1 MRAVGIDLGE
11 TRIGV
16 AVSDSAGQ
24 LATPYEV
31 LTRSGSREQD
41 HRHIAAIVAEVEAEI
56 LIIGL
61 PMSLDGSLGKA
72 AQGASDEADLIGS
85 LLSIPVEMH
94 DERFTTVEAE
104 RMLKEQNLDAPAR
117 RKIVDKVAAAIL
129 LQAWLD
135 GQ

>member
-11 TRIGV
+11 KRIGV
-16 AVSDSAGQ
+16 AVSDSDGKI
-24 LATPYEV
+24 ATPYEV

-41 HRHIAAIVAEVEAEI
+41 HLHIAAIVAEVEAEI
-56 LIIGL
+56 LIVGL
-61 PMSLDGSLGKA
+61 PLSLDGSFGKA
-72 AQGASDEADLIGS
+72 AQGARGEAHQIES

-104 RMLKEQNLDAPAR
+104 RVLQEQNLDAPSR
-117 RKIVDKVAAAIL
+117 RKVVDKVAAAIL

>member
-56 LIIGL
+56 LVIGL
-61 PMSLDGSLGKA
+61 PLSLDGSLGKA
-72 AQGASDEADLIGS
+72 AQGASDEADLIAS

>member
-56 LIIGL
+56 LIVGL
-61 PMSLDGSLGKA
+61 PLSLDGSLGKA
-72 AQGASDEADLIGS
+72 AQGASDEADLIAS

-104 RMLKEQNLDAPAR
+104 RKLKEQNLDAPAR

>member
-1 MRAVGIDLGE
+1 MRAVGIDLGA

-16 AVSDSAGQ
+16 AVSDRAGQ

-31 LTRSGSREQD
+31 LPRSGSREQD

-56 LIIGL
+56 LVIGL
-61 PMSLDGSLGKA
+61 PLSLDGSLGKA

>member
-61 PMSLDGSLGKA
+61 PLSLDGSLGKA

>member
-61 PMSLDGSLGKA
+61 PLSLDGSLGKA

-94 DERFTTVEAE
+94 DERFTTVEA
-104 RMLKEQNLDAPAR
+104 
-117 RKIVDKVAAAIL
+117 
-129 LQAWLD
+129 
-135 GQ
+135 

>member
-61 PMSLDGSLGKA
+61 PLSLDGSLGKA
-72 AQGASDEADLIGS
+72 AQGASDEANLIAS

>member
-56 LIIGL
+56 LVIGL
-61 PMSLDGSLGKA
+61 PLSLDGSLGKA
-72 AQGASDEADLIGS
+72 AQGASDEADLIAS

-104 RMLKEQNLDAPAR
+104 RKLKEQNLDAPAR

>member
-61 PMSLDGSLGKA
+61 PLSLDGSLGKA
-72 AQGASDEADLIGS
+72 AEGASDEADLIGS

>member
-1 MRAVGIDLGE
+1 MRAVGVDLGE
-11 TRIGV
+11 RRIGV

-24 LATPYEV
+24 IATPYEV
-31 LTRSGSREQD
+31 LHRTDSRDED
-41 HRHIAAIVAEVEAEI
+41 HRRIAAIVAEVEAEV
-56 LIIGL
+56 LIVGL
-61 PMSLDGSLGKA
+61 PLSLDGSFGKA
-72 AQGASDEADLIGS
+72 AQGARGEAQLIES

-104 RMLKEQNLDAPAR
+104 RVLQEQNLDAPSR
-117 RKIVDKVAAAIL
+117 RKVVDKVAAAIL

>member
-61 PMSLDGSLGKA
+61 PLSLDGSLGTA
-72 AQGASDEADLIGS
+72 AQGASDEADLIAS

-104 RMLKEQNLDAPAR
+104 RKLKEQNLDAPAR

>member
-61 PMSLDGSLGKA
+61 PLALDGSLGKA

>member
-61 PMSLDGSLGKA
+61 PLSLDGSLGKA
-72 AQGASDEADLIGS
+72 AQGASDEADLIAS

-104 RMLKEQNLDAPAR
+104 RKLKEQNLDAPAR
-117 RKIVDKVAAAIL
+117 RKIVDKVA
-129 LQAWLD
+129 
-135 GQ
+135 

>member
-61 PMSLDGSLGKA
+61 PLSLDGSLGKA

-104 RMLKEQNLDAPAR
+104 RKLKEQNLDAPAR

>member
-61 PMSLDGSLGKA
+61 PLSLDGSLGKA

-104 RMLKEQNLDAPAR
+104 RILKDQNLDAPAR

>member
-61 PMSLDGSLGKA
+61 PLSLDGSLGKA
-72 AQGASDEADLIGS
+72 AQGASDEADLIAS

>member
-61 PMSLDGSLGKA
+61 PLSLDGSLGKA
-72 AQGASDEADLIGS
+72 AQGASDEADLIAS

-104 RMLKEQNLDAPAR
+104 RKLKEQNLDAPAR